1 MAEQKDPR
9 RQRRGRRRPD
19 AEAPAEADDRNV
31 VRSGGIAPDA
41 ASAEDVTR
49 DTYGFTETDPDAE
62 SADERIAETDRAA
75 AAAGIPGAAP
85 QSENE
90 PTPADLDR
98 IGEDEGEPTPD

>member
-1 MAEQKDPR
+1 MAEKDPR
-9 RQRRGRRRPD
+9 RQPPGRSRPD
-19 AEAPAEADDRNV
+19 TERSAEADDRNV

-62 SADERIAETDRAA
+62 SADERIAEADRAA

-85 QSENE
+85 QSGIE
-90 PTPADLDR
+90 PTPADLDH
-98 IGEDEGEPTPD
+98 IGEDDGEPTPD